1 METKYGKIREN
12 SEKEINMEIN
22 EQITKQITE
31 TAYLTKENTKRYR
44 PILRFFF
51 EENEKMNYF
60 LYKEDVYEEFVGKE
74 YFENYTIEQAESDLT
89 SLVEWKNLIPIQDTE
104 RAYSVEEFKHKK
116 YRYQLSEYTIEI
128 ERLILK
134 LENLHIEG
142 SSLEP
147 TLIER
152 MKEQIEKAD
161 VIANKSSQEV
171 YGWWEEL
178 NENFKRLNEKYKDYI
193 RSFYNI
199 KMEEVAQSTQFILRK
214 SDLVRYLKQFI
225 KILQDNSYQIEEKLS
240 SISTQTEQTILRKV
254 LEEQR
259 NTIRIDTLEEEFP
272 EEQMKQR
279 NEGKWENLKRWF
291 IGSATRQS
299 EVVSINEKTSEI
311 IRKITRIANQIA
323 ESKGNISSRKA
334 EYKKI
339 AEMFCA
345 TNSLEEAH
353 KLSSLVFGMVN
364 TRHIKGDFV
373 RQTDSINSKLTE
385 EEPFLIEIKPRLRG
399 YKEKTERVLIE
410 DKTEEK
416 KRKIEE
422 YMKQREQERQEF
434 EQYIQ
439 ENKIEIE
446 KLPEIKPNIRKML
459 LKLIGRANQS
469 EIKETKTEDGR
480 IVKLIY
486 PPNQERCVL
495 HCEDGNLEMPAF
507 ILEIEDK

>member
-1 METKYGKIREN
+1 
-12 SEKEINMEIN
+12 MEIN
-22 EQITKQITE
+22 EQITKPITE

-60 LYKEDVYEEFVGKE
+60 LYKEDIYNEFVGKE
-74 YFENYTIEQAESDLT
+74 NFENYTVEQAESDLE

-104 RAYSVEEFKHKK
+104 KAYSVEEFKHKK
-116 YRYQLSEYTIEI
+116 YRYQLSEYAIEI

-152 MKEQIEKAD
+152 IKEQIGKIETIK
-161 VIANKSSQEV
+161 NESTQEV

-199 KMEEVAQSTQFILRK
+199 KMEEVAQSMQFILRK

-225 KILQDNSYQIEEKLS
+225 KILQDNSYQIEEKLTN
-240 SISTQTEQTILRKV
+240 ISQETEQTILNKV

-259 NTIRIDTLEEEFP
+259 NTIRINKLEEDFP
-272 EEQMKQR
+272 EELMKER
-279 NEGKWENLKRWF
+279 NKGKWENLKRWF
-291 IGSATRQS
+291 IGSKTRQS
-299 EVVSINEKTSEI
+299 EVISINEKTSEI

-339 AEMFCA
+339 AEMFCN
-345 TNSLEEAH
+345 TKTIEEAH
-353 KLSSLVFGMVN
+353 KLSSLVFGMTN
-364 TRHIKGDFV
+364 TRHTKGDFV
-373 RQTDSINSKLTE
+373 RQTDNINSCLTE
-385 EEPFLIEIKPRLRG
+385 EEPFEIEIKPRIRG
-399 YKEKTERVLIE
+399 YKEKTEKILIK
-410 DKTEEK
+410 DKSEQK
-416 KRKIEE
+416 QKAIEE
-422 YMKQREQERQEF
+422 YIKKREQQMKEF
-434 EQYIQ
+434 EQYIK
-439 ENKIEIE
+439 EDKIEIE
-446 KLPEIKPNIRKML
+446 NLPQIKPNIRKMIL
-459 LKLIGRANQS
+459 NLIGRANQS
-469 EIKETKTEDGR
+469 EAKETKTEDGR
-480 IVKLIY
+480 NVKLIY
-486 PPNQERCVL
+486 PQEQKRCVL
-495 HCEDGNLEMPAF
+495 HCDDGDLEMPAF
-507 ILEIEDK
+507 VLEIKGK

>member
-1 METKYGKIREN
+1 
-12 SEKEINMEIN
+12 MEIN
-22 EQITKQITE
+22 EQITKPITE

-60 LYKEDVYEEFVGKE
+60 LYKEDIYNEFIGKE
-74 YFENYTIEQAESDLT
+74 NFEKYTVEQAESDLE

-104 RAYSVEEFKHKK
+104 KAYSVEEFKHKK

-152 MKEQIEKAD
+152 IKEQIGKIESIK
-161 VIANKSSQEV
+161 NENTQEV

-199 KMEEVAQSTQFILRK
+199 KMEEVAQSMQFILRK

-225 KILQDNSYQIEEKLS
+225 KILQDNSYQIEETLTNLS
-240 SISTQTEQTILRKV
+240 QETEQIILNKV

-259 NTIRIDTLEEEFP
+259 NTIRINKLEEEFP
-272 EEQMKQR
+272 EELMKER
-279 NEGKWENLKRWF
+279 NKGKWENLKRWF
-291 IGSATRQS
+291 IGSKTRQS
-299 EVVSINEKTSEI
+299 EVININEKTSEI

-339 AEMFCA
+339 AEMFCN
-345 TNSLEEAH
+345 TKTIEEAH
-353 KLSSLVFGMVN
+353 KLSSLVFGMTN

-373 RQTDSINSKLTE
+373 RKTDSINSCLTE
-385 EEPFLIEIKPRLRG
+385 EEPFEIEIKPRLRG
-399 YKEKTERVLIE
+399 YKEKTDKTVIK

-416 KRKIEE
+416 KKAIEE
-422 YMKQREQERQEF
+422 YIKKREQQMKEF
-434 EQYIQ
+434 EQYIKDD
-439 ENKIEIE
+439 KIEIE
-446 KLPEIKPNIRKML
+446 NLPQIKPNIRKMI

-469 EIKETKTEDGR
+469 EVKETKTEDGR
-480 IVKLIY
+480 IVKLVY
-486 PPNQERCVL
+486 PQEQKRCVL
-495 HCEDGNLEMPAF
+495 HCDDGDLEMPAF
-507 ILEIEDK
+507 VLEIKGG

>member
-1 METKYGKIREN
+1 
-12 SEKEINMEIN
+12 MEIN

-60 LYKEDVYEEFVGKE
+60 LYKEDIYEEFVGKE
-74 YFENYTIEQAESDLT
+74 HFENYTLEQAESDLA

-116 YRYQLSEYTIEI
+116 YRYQLSEYSIEI
-128 ERLILK
+128 ERLILR

-152 MKEQIEKAD
+152 MKEQIEKAEI
-161 VIANKSSQEV
+161 IAGKPSQEV

-199 KMEEVAQSTQFILRK
+199 KMEEVAQSTQFIVRK

-240 SISTQTEQTILRKV
+240 HISSQIEQIILDKV

-259 NTIRIDTLEEEFP
+259 RTIRIDALEEEFP
-272 EEQMKQR
+272 KEQMRQR
-279 NEGKWENLKRWF
+279 NRGKWDNLKRWF
-291 IGSATRQS
+291 IGSANRQS
-299 EVVSINEKTSEI
+299 EVVAINEKTSEI

-345 TNSLEEAH
+345 TSSLEEAH

-364 TRHIKGDFV
+364 TRHTKGNFV
-373 RQTDSINSKLTE
+373 RQTDSINSSMLE
-385 EEPFLIEIKPRLRG
+385 EEPFEIEIKPRIRG
-399 YKEKTERVLIE
+399 YKDKVERVLIQ
-410 DKTEEK
+410 DKTEAKK
-416 KRKIEE
+416 KRIEE

-434 EQYIQ
+434 ERYIQ
-439 ENKIEIE
+439 NGKIEIE
-446 KLPEIKPNIRKML
+446 NLPKIKSNVRKMI

-469 EIKETKTEDGR
+469 EMKETKTEDGR
-480 IVKLIY
+480 IVKLVY
-486 PPNQERCVL
+486 PEDKKRCTL
-495 HCEDGNLEMPAF
+495 HCDDGDLEMPAF
-507 ILEIEDK
+507 ILEIEEK